1 MVTETATLNSIFQG
15 QLENKI
21 VTLVFG
27 PLFILINLYLEQ
39 MRVAD
44 LQLYSLGIGEY
55 LPLRG

>member
-15 QLENKI
+15 QENKI

-27 PLFILINLYLEQ
+27 PLFILINLYSEQ